1 MLSIFW
7 IALSHSDTKSWADS
21 AHAPQF
27 ARSVWI
33 ILKTKDFRL
42 EKKWKCILK
51 TLTNHY
57 CCQWENL
64 SAVKWQEDVWVCI
77 LMITGDYFLF

>member
-1 MLSIFW
+1 MLSIFL

-42 EKKWKCILK
+42 EKK
-51 TLTNHY
+51 
-57 CCQWENL
+57 
-64 SAVKWQEDVWVCI
+64 
-77 LMITGDYFLF
+77 